1 MISTSLTYISSL
13 LLICSSIVY
22 LTNRSKLKI
31 FEYLPAIVIIYFVI
45 VLLSIFGLWDTS
57 SIEIKQTKT
66 SLEGLILPIMLFL
79 MLIRCDIRM
88 VFKLGRK
95 LLIAF
100 FGASISI
107 MIAFTIM
114 YIVMG
119 RYIAPDAWKGFS
131 ALSASWMG
139 GTGNMLA
146 VKQALQTPDNQ
157 MGYIL
162 LTDSISYTIWFA
174 FLFALISRASIFDKW
189 VKASPIEEHF
199 DKIQLDDPY
208 NIKKDID
215 FVGIFLLLALA
226 FTATDIAKMLSV
238 YLPETTMISGET
250 WTILLVTLFGF
261 VVAMTPVAKIRSD
274 SIMASIFLYFL
285 VALIASGS
293 SFTGF
298 SHAPIYIACGL
309 LVLIIHTIIMVI
321 LAKVFKLNLAIC
333 SIASLANIG
342 GIAGA
347 PILASA
353 YTRNLVSIAVVMSLL
368 GFLIGTQGGLIV
380 AKILSGF
387 AI

>member
-1 MISTSLTYISSL
+1 MITTALTYITSL
-13 LLICSSIVY
+13 LLICSVTVY
-22 LTNRSKLKI
+22 VTTHSKYKI
-31 FEYLPAIVIIYFVI
+31 FEYLPAIVIIYFSI
-45 VLLSIFGLWDTS
+45 VLLSICGLWDNTS
-57 SIEIKQTKT
+57 TDIQQTKS
-66 SLEGLILPIMLFL
+66 SLEDLILPVMLFL

-100 FGASISI
+100 FGASFSI
-107 MIAFTIM
+107 MIAFSIM
-114 YIVMG
+114 YFVLG
-119 RYIAPDAWKGFS
+119 KYIAPDAWKGFS

-146 VKQALQTPDNQ
+146 VKQSLHTPDSQ

-174 FLFALISRASIFDKW
+174 FLFALISRASAFDKW
-189 VKASPIEEHF
+189 VKAAPLEEHI
-199 DKIQLDDPY
+199 KKANIEDPY
-208 NIKKDID
+208 KLKGNIN
-215 FVGIFLLLALA
+215 FAGIFILLAIA
-226 FTATDIAKMLSV
+226 FTATDLAKILSV
-238 YLPETTMISGET
+238 YLPVTMLISAKT
-250 WTILLVTLFGF
+250 WTILLVTVFGF

-293 SFTGF
+293 SFTGIAD
-298 SHAPIYIACGL
+298 APLYIACGL
-309 LVLIIHTIIMVI
+309 MVLVIHAIIMTII
-321 LAKVFKLNLAIC
+321 AKVFKLNLAIC

-353 YTRNLVSIAVVMSLL
+353 YTRSLVSIAVVMSLL
-368 GFLIGTQGGLIV
+368 GFLVGTQGGLIV
-380 AKILSGF
+380 AKIISGF

>member
-1 MISTSLTYISSL
+1 MITSSLSYISSL
-13 LLICSSIVY
+13 LLICSITVMIS
-22 LTNRSKLKI
+22 SKSKSKF
-31 FEYLPAIVIIYFVI
+31 FEYFPAIVIIYFTI
-45 VLLSIFGLWDTS
+45 VLLSIFGLWDVQS
-57 SIEIKQTKT
+57 VEIKQTK
-66 SLEGLILPIMLFL
+66 SQLEDLVLPIMLFL

-88 VFKLGRK
+88 VIKLGKK

-107 MIAFTIM
+107 IIAFIIM
-114 YIVMG
+114 YLTIG
-119 RYIAPDAWKGFS
+119 RYISPDAWKGFS

-139 GTGNMLA
+139 GTGNMVA
-146 VKQALQTPDNQ
+146 VKQALGTPDNQ

-174 FLFALISRASIFDKW
+174 FLFALISRANIFDKW
-189 VKASPIEEHF
+189 TKAGCIEEHIS
-199 DKIQLDDPY
+199 KVSIKDPY
-208 NIKKDID
+208 NVKGDIN
-215 FVGIFLLLALA
+215 FVGIFMLLAVA
-226 FTATDIAKMLSV
+226 FTATDIANILSS
-238 YLPETTMISGET
+238 YLPATQLISAKT

-261 VVAMTPVAKIRSD
+261 VGAMTPLARIRSD
-274 SIMASIFLYFL
+274 SIIASIFLYFL

-293 SFTGF
+293 TFEGF
-298 SHAPIYIACGL
+298 SEAPIYIACGL
-309 LVLIIHTIIMVI
+309 MVLTIHAIIMVI
-321 LAKVFKLNLAIC
+321 IAKVFKLNLAMC

-353 YTRNLVSIAVVMSLL
+353 YTRSLVSIAVVMALL

>member
-31 FEYLPAIVIIYFVI
+31 LEYLPAIVIIYFVI

-57 SIEIKQTKT
+57 SIEIKQTKL
-66 SLEGLILPIMLFL
+66 SLEGLILPVMLFL

-107 MIAFTIM
+107 IIAFTIM
-114 YIVMG
+114 YVVMG

-174 FLFALISRASIFDKW
+174 FLFALISRAKFFDKW
-189 VKASPIEEHF
+189 VKASPIEDHF
-199 DKIQLDDPY
+199 DKIQLDDPSQ
-208 NIKKDID
+208 IKKDID

-226 FTATDIAKMLSV
+226 FTATDVAKILSA
-238 YLPETTMISGET
+238 YLPETTMISGGT

-261 VVAMTPVAKIRSD
+261 VAAMTPIAKIRSD

-298 SHAPIYIACGL
+298 SEAPIYIACGL
-309 LVLIIHTIIMVI
+309 MVLVIHAIIMVI
-321 LAKVFKLNLAIC
+321 LAKIFKLNLAIC

-353 YTRNLVSIAVVMSLL
+353 YTRSLVSIAVVMSLL

-380 AKILSGF
+380 AKILSGLSL
-387 AI
+387 

>member
-22 LTNRSKLKI
+22 LTNRSKLKF
-31 FEYLPAIVIIYFVI
+31 FEYLPAIVIIYFI
-45 VLLSIFGLWDTS
+45 TVLLSIFGLWDTS
-57 SIEIKQTKT
+57 AIEIKQTKS

-100 FGASISI
+100 FGASIS
-107 MIAFTIM
+107 MILAFTIM
-114 YIVMG
+114 YIIMG
-119 RYIAPDAWKGFS
+119 KYMAPDAWKGFS

-146 VKQALQTPDNQ
+146 VKQALHTPDNQ

-162 LTDSISYTIWFA
+162 LTDSVNYTIWFA
-174 FLFALISRASIFDKW
+174 FLFALISRAGAFDKW

-199 DKIQLDDPY
+199 DKIPHDDTY
-208 NIKKDID
+208 HIKKEID
-215 FVGIFLLLALA
+215 FVGIFVLLALA
-226 FTATDIAKMLSV
+226 FTATDIAKILSE
-238 YLPETTMISGET
+238 YLPETTMISSGT

-261 VVAMTPVAKIRSD
+261 VAAMTPISKIRSD

-293 SFTGF
+293 TFTGF
-298 SHAPIYIACGL
+298 SEAPIYIACGL
-309 LVLIIHTIIMVI
+309 IVLIIHAIFMTI

-333 SIASLANIG
+333 YIASLANIG
-342 GIAGA
+342 GSYTCKCLYSKFGIYSDSDSDVT
-347 PILASA
+347 IRFFNR
-353 YTRNLVSIAVVMSLL
+353 YTRWFNCS
-368 GFLIGTQGGLIV
+368 
-380 AKILSGF
+380 
-387 AI
+387 

>member
-1 MISTSLTYISSL
+1 MITTSLSYISSL
-13 LLICSSIVY
+13 LMICSLIV
-22 LTNRSKLKI
+22 LISSRSKSKI
-31 FEYLPAIVIIYFVI
+31 FEYFPAIVIIYFTI
-45 VLLSIFGLWDTS
+45 VVLSMLGFWDAS
-57 SIEIKQTKT
+57 SMQIKQTK
-66 SLEGLILPIMLFL
+66 SQLEDLILPIMLFL

-88 VFKLGRK
+88 VIKLGRK

-100 FGASISI
+100 FGASLSI
-107 MIAFTIM
+107 IIAFTIM
-114 YIVMG
+114 YLTVGKHIS
-119 RYIAPDAWKGFS
+119 PDAWKGFS

-139 GTGNMLA
+139 GTGNMVA
-146 VKQALQTPDNQ
+146 VKQALGTPDNQ

-174 FLFALISRASIFDKW
+174 FLFVLISRANIFDKW
-189 VKASPIEEHF
+189 TKAGCIEEHI
-199 DKIQLDDPY
+199 KKVNIEDPY
-208 NIKKDID
+208 NIKGDIN
-215 FVGIFLLLALA
+215 FVGIFVLVAVA
-226 FTATDIAKMLSV
+226 FTATDIANILSS
-238 YLPETTMISGET
+238 YLPATQLISAKT

-261 VVAMTPVAKIRSD
+261 VGAMTPLARIRSD
-274 SIMASIFLYFL
+274 SIIASIFLYFL

-293 SFTGF
+293 TFEGF
-298 SHAPIYIACGL
+298 SEAPIYIVCGL
-309 LVLIIHTIIMVI
+309 MVLTIHAIIMVI
-321 LAKVFKLNLAIC
+321 IAKVFKLNLAMC

-353 YTRNLVSIAVVMSLL
+353 YCRSLVSIAVVMSLL